1 MINPRANH
9 SVSKMKRK
17 VIPPV
22 NDQASGLRAVFSP
35 KFKQPRPVQVVA
47 VSSGKGGV
55 GKTNIVINLAV
66 ASAKQ
71 GREVL
76 ILDAD
81 LALGNVD
88 ILLGLAP
95 TYTIEDVFSGDRTL
109 DEVMIKGPEGIRIL
123 PAASGIQELSNLT
136 YEQQLQLQ
144 TGFLQLDHPPDLLLI
159 DCAAGISSNVLYFS
173 VVAHDTLIVTT
184 PEPGSLTDAYAVMK
198 ILSTRYQQRRF
209 RFLVNMV
216 RKSQDGK
223 EVFRKFSL
231 VTDRFLNISLDY
243 VGCIPFDDCVPLAV
257 SQQRPVTEVF
267 PKSAASRAMV
277 RVVDNI
283 GLWKSEHPLRGGY
296 QLFGAAGFGQV
307 QPEMERTA

>member
-1 MINPRANH
+1 MIQQKR
-9 SVSKMKRK
+9 MKNTAFTNLQTAP
-17 VIPPV
+17 VI
-22 NDQASGLRAVFSP
+22 DQASGLRAAFQAGV
-35 KFKQPRPVQVVA
+35 RGERRVQVVA

-55 GKTNIVINLAV
+55 GKTNVVTNLGV
-66 ASAKQ
+66 ACAKQ

-76 ILDAD
+76 LMDAD

-95 TYTIEDVFSGDRTL
+95 TYTIDDVLSGTRTLEDVI
-109 DEVMIKGPEGIRIL
+109 VQGPEGIRIL

-144 TGFLQLDHPPDLLLI
+144 TGFLQLRQPPDLLFI

-173 VVAHDTLIVTT
+173 LVAHDTLIVVSSD
-184 PEPGSLTDAYAVMK
+184 PSSLTDAYALMK
-198 ILSTRYQQRRF
+198 VLSTRYQQRRF

-216 RKSQDGK
+216 RKPQEGK
-223 EVFRKFSL
+223 EVFRKLSL

-257 SQQRPVTEVF
+257 SQQRTVIEAF
-267 PKSAASRAMV
+267 PRAPFSTAL
-277 RVVDNI
+277 RKVVGKVEQWNDDD
-283 GLWKSEHPLRGGY
+283 SLRGGY
-296 QLFGAAGFGQV
+296 QLFGAAGLRLVNQ
-307 QPEMERTA
+307 EMGKIA